1 MGTCVASYQINA
13 NIVVIL
19 SRITTTRKNV
29 VIDYSKSVAVM
40 TTFLFGDPLL

>member
-19 SRITTTRKNV
+19 SRITTTLKNV
-29 VIDYSKSVAVM
+29 VIDYSKS
-40 TTFLFGDPLL
+40 DLLRSCDDNLSVR